1 MSSNHSKSVFCRA
14 LQSAMAVLLAACI
27 SGCGAAEGT
36 GSVSGKVT
44 LNGETVTTGR
54 IGFLSKETG
63 KGGGGDIGETGEFD
77 LGVTLP
83 AGTYTVTVVPPAPA
97 PPQEGAPVTKAP
109 DPQGFPKKY
118 RSSETS
124 DLKVEVQEG
133 SNQFEIK
140 LVP

>member
-1 MSSNHSKSVFCRA
+1 
-14 LQSAMAVLLAACI
+14 MAVFLAACI
-27 SGCGAAEGT
+27 SGCGAAAGT

-44 LNGETVTTGR
+44 LKGEPVTTGR

-63 KGGGGDIGETGEFD
+63 KGAAGDIGETGEFD
-77 LGVTLP
+77 LGVSLP
-83 AGTYTVTVVPPAPA
+83 AGNYTVTVVPPASE

-109 DPQGFPKKY
+109 DLQGFPKKY

-133 SNQFEIK
+133 ANQFEIEM
-140 LVP
+140 VP